1 MGGGVDKSHGVG
13 ITSGLSGGRS
23 NYGVG
28 GTAMKIGQELLDM
41 INPLPSA
48 IKRGSKV
55 TEEVMGTADDVAHPL
70 LGGSGE
76 GIMKTITKI
85 KDPTKRRMALRA
97 LSSYGGTLGLI
108 SSAFDEPDP
117 SAAEIPLGA
126 AAQYARKGLE
136 LTTALNPLYQAANI
150 GRNLVEA
157 TKPFG
162 EGDFKFT
169 PAGGLRSALGKTG
182 ADIVEEQEDT
192 GGGDVQDV
200 VDEMTQEEMIRDE
213 YFKKLELY
221 KELLGEGEQNNNL
234 QTIGDALVAGGSAL
248 SSGEG
253 IGGALTAFNAP
264 LSAEMAAR
272 RQRTSDINTA
282 AATQAMQEMFNSDQL
297 MQAADIENITAGNY
311 SAPGQIRKMQEAID
325 AGFTSTLPVDRK
337 GEFDEEL
344 ARQSTSTVFINPD
357 PGTSG
362 KQGFYCAVNSV
373 GGLKFTDDLAEAQ
386 EWASS

>member
-23 NYGVG
+23 GYSKG
-28 GTAMKIGQELLDM
+28 GKAVEAIMNF
-41 INPLPSA
+41 INPMN
-48 IKRGSKV
+48 ITRGKKV
-55 TEEVMGTADDVAHPL
+55 TTEVLDEDAMDMRRLA
-70 LGGSGE
+70 GGSGDD
-76 GIMKTITKI
+76 IMKTISEI
-85 KDPTKRRMALRA
+85 QNPTKRMMALRA
-97 LSSYGGTLGLI
+97 LSSVGGGAGVV
-108 SSAFDEPDP
+108 SSMFDEPDP
-117 SAAEIPLGA
+117 SAAETPIGA
-126 AAQYARKGLE
+126 GFQRLRQGLE
-136 LTTALNPLYQAANI
+136 LATAINPLLQTGNI
-150 GRNLVEA
+150 AKNIYEA

-162 EGDFKFT
+162 EGDFTLT
-169 PAGGLRSALGKTG
+169 PAGAIRSAMGKTG

-264 LSAEMAAR
+264 LSTEMAAR
-272 RQRTSDINTA
+272 RQRASDINTA

>member
-28 GTAMKIGQELLDM
+28 GTAMKIGEALMDF
-41 INPLPSA
+41 INPMN
-48 IKRGSKV
+48 ITKGKKV
-55 TEEVMGTADDVAHPL
+55 TKEVLDEDAMDMRRLA
-70 LGGSGE
+70 GGSGDD
-76 GIMKTITKI
+76 IMKTISEI
-85 KDPTKRRMALRA
+85 QNPTKRMMALRA
-97 LSSYGGTLGLI
+97 LSSVGGGAGVV
-108 SSAFDEPDP
+108 SSMFDAPDP
-117 SAAEIPLGA
+117 SAAETPIGA
-126 AAQYARKGLE
+126 GFQRLRQGLE
-136 LTTALNPLYQAANI
+136 LSTAINPLLQAGNVAKNI
-150 GRNLVEA
+150 YEA

-162 EGDFKFT
+162 EGDFKYT
-169 PAGGLRSALGKTG
+169 PAGAIRSAMGKTG
-182 ADIVEEQEDT
+182 SDIVEEQEDT

-264 LSAEMAAR
+264 LSTEMAAR
-272 RQRTSDINTA
+272 RQRASDINTA
-282 AATQAMQEMFNSDQL
+282 AATQAMQEMFSSDQL
-297 MQAADIENITAGNY
+297 MDAADIENITAGNY
-311 SAPGQIRKMQEAID
+311 SAPGQIRKVKEAID
-325 AGFTSTLPVDRK
+325 AGITATLPVDRK

-344 ARQSTSTVFINPD
+344 ARNSTSTVFINPD

>member
-23 NYGVG
+23 GYSKG
-28 GTAMKIGQELLDM
+28 GKAVEAIMNF
-41 INPLPSA
+41 INPMN
-48 IKRGSKV
+48 ITKGKKV
-55 TEEVMGTADDVAHPL
+55 TTEVLDEDAMDMRRLA
-70 LGGSGE
+70 GGSGDD
-76 GIMKTITKI
+76 IMKTISEI
-85 KDPTKRRMALRA
+85 QNPTKRMMALRA
-97 LSSYGGTLGLI
+97 LSSVGGGAGVL
-108 SSAFDEPDP
+108 SSMFDEPDP
-117 SAAEIPLGA
+117 SAAETPLGA
-126 AAQYARKGLE
+126 GFQRLRQGLE
-136 LTTALNPLYQAANI
+136 LSTAINPLLQTGNI
-150 GRNLVEA
+150 AKNIYEA

-162 EGDFKFT
+162 EGDFTLT
-169 PAGGLRSALGKTG
+169 PAGAIRSAMGKTG

-200 VDEMTQEEMIRDE
+200 VNEMTQEEMIRDE

-221 KELLGEGEQNNNL
+221 KELLGQGEQNNNL

-264 LSAEMAAR
+264 LSTEMAAR
-272 RQRTSDINTA
+272 RQRASDINTA

>member
-23 NYGVG
+23 GYSKG
-28 GTAMKIGQELLDM
+28 GKAVEAIMNF
-41 INPLPSA
+41 INPMN
-48 IKRGSKV
+48 ITRGKKV
-55 TEEVMGTADDVAHPL
+55 TTEVLDEDAMDMRRLA
-70 LGGSGE
+70 GGSGDD
-76 GIMKTITKI
+76 IMKTISEI
-85 KDPTKRRMALRA
+85 QNPTKKMMALRA
-97 LSSYGGTLGLI
+97 LSSVGGGAGVL
-108 SSAFDEPDP
+108 SSMFDEPDP
-117 SAAEIPLGA
+117 SAADTPLGA
-126 AAQYARKGLE
+126 GFQRLRQGLE
-136 LTTALNPLYQAANI
+136 LSTAINPLLQTGNI
-150 GRNLVEA
+150 AKNIYEA

-162 EGDFKFT
+162 EGEFTYT
-169 PAGGLRSALGKTG
+169 PAGAIRSAMGKTG
-182 ADIVEEQEDT
+182 SDIVEEQEDT

-200 VDEMTQEEMIRDE
+200 VNEMTQEEMIRDE

-264 LSAEMAAR
+264 LSTEMAAR
-272 RQRTSDINTA
+272 RQRASDINTA

>member
-28 GTAMKIGQELLDM
+28 GTALKIGDKIMDFIDPRRITKGKE
-41 INPLPSA
+41 
-48 IKRGSKV
+48 V

-85 KDPTKRRMALRA
+85 KDPTKRMMALRA
-97 LSSYGGTLGLI
+97 LSSVGGGAGVV
-108 SSAFDEPDP
+108 SSMFDEPDP
-117 SAAEIPLGA
+117 SAAETPIGA
-126 AAQYARKGLE
+126 GFQRLRQGLE
-136 LTTALNPLYQAANI
+136 LATAINPLLQTGNI
-150 GRNLVEA
+150 AKNIYEA

-162 EGDFKFT
+162 EGDFTLT
-169 PAGGLRSALGKTG
+169 PAGAIRSAMGKTG

-200 VDEMTQEEMIRDE
+200 VNEMTQEEMIRDE

-264 LSAEMAAR
+264 LSTEMAAR
-272 RQRTSDINTA
+272 RQRASDINTA
-282 AATQAMQEMFNSDQL
+282 AATQAMQEMFSSDQL
-297 MQAADIENITAGNY
+297 MDAADIENITAGNY
-311 SAPGQIRKMQEAID
+311 SAPGQIRKVKEAID
-325 AGFTSTLPVDRK
+325 AGITATLPVDRK

>member
-28 GTAMKIGQELLDM
+28 GTALKIGDKIMDFIDPRRITKGKE
-41 INPLPSA
+41 
-48 IKRGSKV
+48 V

-85 KDPTKRRMALRA
+85 KDPTKRMMALRA
-97 LSSYGGTLGLI
+97 LSSVGGGAGVV
-108 SSAFDEPDP
+108 SSMFDEPDP
-117 SAAEIPLGA
+117 SAAETPIGA
-126 AAQYARKGLE
+126 GFQRLRQGLE
-136 LTTALNPLYQAANI
+136 LATAINPLLQTGNI
-150 GRNLVEA
+150 AKNIYEA

-162 EGDFKFT
+162 EGDFTLT
-169 PAGGLRSALGKTG
+169 PAGAIRSAMGKTG

-200 VDEMTQEEMIRDE
+200 VNEMTQEEMIRDE

-253 IGGALTAFNAP
+253 VGAALTAFNAP
-264 LSAEMAAR
+264 LSAELQSR
-272 RQRTSDINTA
+272 RQRASDINTA
-282 AATQAMQEMFNSDQL
+282 AATQAMQEMFSSDQL
-297 MQAADIENITAGNY
+297 MDAADIENITAGNY
-311 SAPGQIRKMQEAID
+311 SAPGQIRKVKEAID
-325 AGFTSTLPVDRK
+325 AGITATLPVDRK

-344 ARQSTSTVFINPD
+344 ARNSTSSVFINPD

>member
-23 NYGVG
+23 GYSKG
-28 GTAMKIGQELLDM
+28 GKAVEAIMNF
-41 INPLPSA
+41 INPMN
-48 IKRGSKV
+48 ITKGKKV
-55 TEEVMGTADDVAHPL
+55 TTEVLDEDAMDMRRLA
-70 LGGSGE
+70 GGSGDD
-76 GIMKTITKI
+76 IMKTISEI
-85 KDPTKRRMALRA
+85 QNPTKRMMALRA
-97 LSSYGGTLGLI
+97 LSSVGGGAGVL
-108 SSAFDEPDP
+108 SSMFDEPDP
-117 SAAEIPLGA
+117 SAAETPIGA
-126 AAQYARKGLE
+126 GFQRLRQGLE
-136 LTTALNPLYQAANI
+136 LATAINPLLQTGNI
-150 GRNLVEA
+150 AKNIYEA

-162 EGDFKFT
+162 EGDFTLT
-169 PAGGLRSALGKTG
+169 PAGAIRSAMGKTG

-264 LSAEMAAR
+264 LSTEMAAR
-272 RQRTSDINTA
+272 RQRASDINTA

>member
-23 NYGVG
+23 GYSKG
-28 GTAMKIGQELLDM
+28 GKAVEAIMNF
-41 INPLPSA
+41 INPMN
-48 IKRGSKV
+48 ITRGKKV
-55 TEEVMGTADDVAHPL
+55 TTEVLDEDAMDMRRLA
-70 LGGSGE
+70 GGSGDD
-76 GIMKTITKI
+76 IMKTISEI
-85 KDPTKRRMALRA
+85 QNPTKKMMALRA
-97 LSSYGGTLGLI
+97 LSSVGGGAGVL
-108 SSAFDEPDP
+108 SSMFDEPDP
-117 SAAEIPLGA
+117 SAADTPLGA
-126 AAQYARKGLE
+126 GFQRLRQGLE
-136 LTTALNPLYQAANI
+136 LSTAINPLLQTGNI
-150 GRNLVEA
+150 AKNIYEA

-162 EGDFKFT
+162 EGDFTLT
-169 PAGGLRSALGKTG
+169 PAGAIRSAMGKTG
-182 ADIVEEQEDT
+182 SDIVEEQEDT

-264 LSAEMAAR
+264 LSTEMAAR
-272 RQRTSDINTA
+272 RQRASDINTA

>member
-23 NYGVG
+23 GYSKG
-28 GTAMKIGQELLDM
+28 GKAVEAIMNF
-41 INPLPSA
+41 INPMN
-48 IKRGSKV
+48 ITKGKKV
-55 TEEVMGTADDVAHPL
+55 TTEVLDEDAMDMRRLA
-70 LGGSGE
+70 GGSGDD
-76 GIMKTITKI
+76 IMKTVSEIQN
-85 KDPTKRRMALRA
+85 PTKRMMALRA
-97 LSSYGGTLGLI
+97 LSSVGGGAGLI
-108 SSAFDEPDP
+108 SSLFDEPDP
-117 SAAEIPLGA
+117 SAAETPIGA
-126 AAQYARKGLE
+126 GFQRLRQGLE
-136 LTTALNPLYQAANI
+136 LATAINPLLQTGNI
-150 GRNLVEA
+150 AKNIYEA

-162 EGDFKFT
+162 EGDFTLT
-169 PAGGLRSALGKTG
+169 PAGAIRSAMGKTG

-264 LSAEMAAR
+264 LSTEMAAR
-272 RQRTSDINTA
+272 RQRASDINTA

>member
-23 NYGVG
+23 GYSKG
-28 GTAMKIGQELLDM
+28 GKAVEAIMNF
-41 INPLPSA
+41 INPMN
-48 IKRGSKV
+48 ITKGKKV
-55 TEEVMGTADDVAHPL
+55 TTEVLDEDAMDMRRLA
-70 LGGSGE
+70 GGSGDD
-76 GIMKTITKI
+76 IMKTISEI
-85 KDPTKRRMALRA
+85 QNPTKRMMALRA
-97 LSSYGGTLGLI
+97 LSSVGGGAGVL
-108 SSAFDEPDP
+108 SSMFDEPDP
-117 SAAEIPLGA
+117 SAAETPLGA
-126 AAQYARKGLE
+126 GFQRLRQGLE
-136 LTTALNPLYQAANI
+136 LSTAINPLLQTGNI
-150 GRNLVEA
+150 AKNIYEA

-162 EGDFKFT
+162 EGDFTLT
-169 PAGGLRSALGKTG
+169 PAGAIRSAMGKTG

-264 LSAEMAAR
+264 LSTEMAAR
-272 RQRTSDINTA
+272 RQRASDINTA

>member
-23 NYGVG
+23 GYSKG
-28 GTAMKIGQELLDM
+28 GKAVEAIMNF
-41 INPLPSA
+41 INPMN
-48 IKRGSKV
+48 ITKGKKV
-55 TEEVMGTADDVAHPL
+55 TTEVLDEDAMDMRRLA
-70 LGGSGE
+70 GGSGDD
-76 GIMKTITKI
+76 IMKTVSEIQN
-85 KDPTKRRMALRA
+85 PTKRMMALRA
-97 LSSYGGTLGLI
+97 LSSVGGGAGLI
-108 SSAFDEPDP
+108 SSLFDEPDP
-117 SAAEIPLGA
+117 SAAETPIGA
-126 AAQYARKGLE
+126 GFQRLRQGLE
-136 LTTALNPLYQAANI
+136 LATAINPLLQTGNI
-150 GRNLVEA
+150 AKNIYEA

-162 EGDFKFT
+162 EGDFTLT
-169 PAGGLRSALGKTG
+169 PAGAIRSAMGKTG
-182 ADIVEEQEDT
+182 SDIVEEQEDT
-192 GGGDVQDV
+192 GGDDVQDV

-264 LSAEMAAR
+264 LSTEMAAR
-272 RQRTSDINTA
+272 RQRASDINTA

>member
-28 GTAMKIGQELLDM
+28 GTALKIGDKIMDFIDPRRITKGKE
-41 INPLPSA
+41 
-48 IKRGSKV
+48 V

-85 KDPTKRRMALRA
+85 KDPTKRMMALRA
-97 LSSYGGTLGLI
+97 LSSVGGGAGVV
-108 SSAFDEPDP
+108 SSMFDEPDP
-117 SAAEIPLGA
+117 SAAETPIGA
-126 AAQYARKGLE
+126 GFQRLRQGLE
-136 LTTALNPLYQAANI
+136 LATAINPLLQTGNI
-150 GRNLVEA
+150 AKNIYEA

-162 EGDFKFT
+162 EGDFTLT
-169 PAGGLRSALGKTG
+169 PAGAIRSAMGKTG

-200 VDEMTQEEMIRDE
+200 VNEMTQEEMIRDE

-272 RQRTSDINTA
+272 RQRASDINTA

>member
-23 NYGVG
+23 GYSKG
-28 GTAMKIGQELLDM
+28 GKAVEAIMNF
-41 INPLPSA
+41 INPMN
-48 IKRGSKV
+48 ITKGKKV
-55 TEEVMGTADDVAHPL
+55 TKEVLDEDAMDMRRLA
-70 LGGSGE
+70 GGSGDD
-76 GIMKTITKI
+76 IMKTITEI
-85 KDPTKRRMALRA
+85 QNPTKRMMALRA
-97 LSSYGGTLGLI
+97 LSSVGGGAGVL
-108 SSAFDEPDP
+108 SSMFDEPDP
-117 SAAEIPLGA
+117 SAAETPIGA
-126 AAQYARKGLE
+126 GFQRLRQGLE
-136 LTTALNPLYQAANI
+136 LSTAINPLLQAGNVAKNI
-150 GRNLVEA
+150 YEA

-264 LSAEMAAR
+264 LSTEMAAR
-272 RQRTSDINTA
+272 RQRASDINTA

>member
-23 NYGVG
+23 GYSKG
-28 GTAMKIGQELLDM
+28 GKAVEAIMNF
-41 INPLPSA
+41 INPMN
-48 IKRGSKV
+48 ITKGKKV
-55 TEEVMGTADDVAHPL
+55 TTEVLDEDAMDMRRLA
-70 LGGSGE
+70 GGSGDD
-76 GIMKTITKI
+76 IMKTVSEIQN
-85 KDPTKRRMALRA
+85 PTKKMMALRA
-97 LSSYGGTLGLI
+97 LSSVGGGAGVL
-108 SSAFDEPDP
+108 SSMFDEPDP
-117 SAAEIPLGA
+117 SAAETPLGA
-126 AAQYARKGLE
+126 GFQRLRQGLE
-136 LTTALNPLYQAANI
+136 LSTAINPLLQTGNI
-150 GRNLVEA
+150 AKNIYEA

-162 EGDFKFT
+162 EGDFTLT
-169 PAGGLRSALGKTG
+169 PAGAIRSAMGKTG
-182 ADIVEEQEDT
+182 SDIVEEQEDT
-192 GGGDVQDV
+192 GGDDVQDV

-264 LSAEMAAR
+264 LSTEMAAR
-272 RQRTSDINTA
+272 RQRASDINTA

>member
-23 NYGVG
+23 GYSKG
-28 GTAMKIGQELLDM
+28 GKAVEAIMNF
-41 INPLPSA
+41 INPMN
-48 IKRGSKV
+48 ITKGKKV
-55 TEEVMGTADDVAHPL
+55 TTEVLDEDAMDMRRLA
-70 LGGSGE
+70 GGSGDD
-76 GIMKTITKI
+76 IMKTVSEIQN
-85 KDPTKRRMALRA
+85 PTKRMMALRA
-97 LSSYGGTLGLI
+97 LSSVGGGAGLI
-108 SSAFDEPDP
+108 SSLFDEPDP
-117 SAAEIPLGA
+117 SAAETPIGA
-126 AAQYARKGLE
+126 GFQRLRQGLE
-136 LTTALNPLYQAANI
+136 LATAINPLLQTGNI
-150 GRNLVEA
+150 AKNIYEA

-162 EGDFKFT
+162 EGDFTLT
-169 PAGGLRSALGKTG
+169 PAGAIRSAMGKTG

-200 VDEMTQEEMIRDE
+200 VNEMTQEEMIRDE

-264 LSAEMAAR
+264 LSTEMAAR
-272 RQRTSDINTA
+272 RQRASDINTA

>member
-28 GTAMKIGQELLDM
+28 GTALKIGDKIMDFIDPRRITKGKE
-41 INPLPSA
+41 
-48 IKRGSKV
+48 V

-85 KDPTKRRMALRA
+85 KDPTKRMMALRA
-97 LSSYGGTLGLI
+97 LSSVGGGAGVV
-108 SSAFDEPDP
+108 SSMFDEPDP
-117 SAAEIPLGA
+117 SAAETPIGA
-126 AAQYARKGLE
+126 GFQRLRQGLE
-136 LTTALNPLYQAANI
+136 LATAINPLLQTGNI
-150 GRNLVEA
+150 AKNIYEA

-162 EGDFKFT
+162 EGDFTLT
-169 PAGGLRSALGKTG
+169 PAGAIRSAMGKTG

-200 VDEMTQEEMIRDE
+200 VNEMTQEEMIRDE

-221 KELLGEGEQNNNL
+221 KELLGEGEQNNNFT
-234 QTIGDALVAGGSAL
+234 TIGDALVAGGSAL

-264 LSAEMAAR
+264 LSTEMAAR
-272 RQRTSDINTA
+272 RQRASDINTA
-282 AATQAMQEMFNSDQL
+282 AATQAMQEMFSSDQL
-297 MQAADIENITAGNY
+297 MDAADIENITAGNY